1 MRGETTVNVRVRS
14 PGPGPEAVEEVQCDR
29 REAITALI
37 SPHQNSLPHQKG
49 VFAKHVE
56 DCDQLVGKLRREKL
70 YDFNHQSLEP
80 ASVSKI
86 KRGDQLVLSC
96 TYDTSTRTGP
106 TTFGDFTQT
115 EMCWSAFMYYPA
127 QSMNRAVYYGGISMM
142 CQGGGGVKTIQ
153 GNTVP
158 AESCSTVGDFT
169 SDAGKELL
177 QSLGINATAF
187 LNNYQ
192 YVSTSEGTYLSS
204 SASIMSSVIPFV
216 LQAVILFAERA

>member
-1 MRGETTVNVRVRS
+1 MRG
-14 PGPGPEAVEEVQCDR
+14 
-29 REAITALI
+29 
-37 SPHQNSLPHQKG
+37 
-49 VFAKHVE
+49 
-56 DCDQLVGKLRREKL
+56 DQLVGKLRRETLGVRRRRKL

-115 EMCWSAFMYYPA
+115 EMC
-127 QSMNRAVYYGGISMM
+127 
-142 CQGGGGVKTIQ
+142 C
-153 GNTVP
+153 
-158 AESCSTVGDFT
+158 CSTVGDFT